1 MKEPRYWFPVRPA
14 RAGWGWGTP
23 IVWEGWVAYAVFFAT
38 LIGGLVFLAEYGEL
52 IAVLFSC
59 LWGALFTGL
68 MFWKGEPQRNR
79 DSRSP

>member
-14 RAGWGWGTP
+14 SNGWGWGTP

-38 LIGGLVFLAEYGEL
+38 LIIGEVLLAQYGEFV
-52 IAVLFSC
+52 AALFGC
-59 LWGALFTGL
+59 AWGALFIGL

-79 DSRSP
+79 HKRSP